1 MKAVDTLKISLPA
14 NPNSRSSTTIVTTI
28 SSDGKIRLYDLASL
42 PPASSTSPNQEKVQ
56 IEPITEYDTKGS
68 RLTCLTLADGEVAD
82 PKNVNGKRKREVK
95 DEDEDG
101 SEESN
106 DEEEQEE
113 WDEGEDDS
121 EVEGEGEEEDEEEDE
136 EEYESA

>member
-1 MKAVDTLKISLPA
+1 MKAVDTLKISLPS
-14 NPNSRSSTTIVTTI
+14 NPDSRSSTTIVTTI
-28 SSDGKIRLYDLASL
+28 SSDGKIRLYDLVSL

-68 RLTCLTLADGEVAD
+68 RLTCLTLADGEVAE

-106 DEEEQEE
+106 DEEEEE
-113 WDEGEDDS
+113 WDEDEDD
-121 EVEGEGEEEDEEEDE
+121 EEEEGEDEEEDE